1 MAQNQA
7 DLQPPRGFDGASRT
21 GLLRRRRRRQL
32 NPRQRQGVLLVVV
45 AAAGLVGVFLLI
57 AGYVANVSKQV
68 GSKIEILALTSPVP
82 AYQPITANML
92 GDVLV
97 PAKWAPR
104 SALRDP
110 SQAIGLVSN
119 VALPAGTDLEQGMLT
134 PQPALQP
141 GEREIAILVDA
152 ETGVAGLVTPG
163 AQVDIIATYAGSSQ
177 GKQNSAR
184 VVVSDARVLD
194 VGTPQAGGGS
204 ATGSSSPSTTN
215 EVVPVTFALTPQ
227 EVLAVSYAESFAQKV
242 RLSLV
247 APGTGSTAQPA
258 PYAPGL

>member
-1 MAQNQA
+1 MAQQQA
-7 DLQPPRGFDGASRT
+7 DLQSPRGLDGATRS

-68 GSKIEILALTSPVP
+68 GSKIEILELTSPVP

-97 PAKWAPR
+97 PAKWAPH
-104 SALRDP
+104 SALRDA

-134 PQPALQP
+134 LQPALQP

-152 ETGVAGLVTPG
+152 ETGVARTGHSGRAGRHHRHLRGQQPGEAELRPRGRVRRPG
-163 AQVDIIATYAGSSQ
+163 ARRGHTAG
-177 GKQNSAR
+177 R
-184 VVVSDARVLD
+184 R
-194 VGTPQAGGGS
+194 
-204 ATGSSSPSTTN
+204 
-215 EVVPVTFALTPQ
+215 
-227 EVLAVSYAESFAQKV
+227 
-242 RLSLV
+242 RL
-247 APGTGSTAQPA
+247 GHR
-258 PYAPGL
+258 